1 MVLKDIFRYLV
12 GAYYGVREMDEFA
25 TKEYILN
32 DIEKYIR
39 DFISSN
45 DLNDINLKEESSDV
59 EDNVPLKN
67 KLQDALIVL
76 PKVEAPLELILLIK
90 KRLKSIREEELENM

>member
-39 DFISSN
+39 DFISTN

>member
-39 DFISSN
+39 DFISAN